1 MPLVLRERSFGMK
14 EAPFQ
19 MFSLRGLSYK
29 LPTPTMKWVWISIGA
44 APALRIYYVREMVAA
59 LMIFTILFVAGAA
72 VVLILFAL
80 GFASQRL
87 IVWVEGGILRA
98 AGWAVDAW
106 KSSSDAHGAAL
117 R

>member
-1 MPLVLRERSFGMK
+1 MK
-14 EAPFQ
+14 ETPFQ
-19 MFSLRGLSYK
+19 MFSLRSLSDK
-29 LPTPTMKWVWISIGA
+29 LRAPTMKWVWISVSAVI
-44 APALRIYYVREMVAA
+44 ALRIYYVREMIAA
-59 LMIFTILFVAGAA
+59 LMIFSILFAAGAA

-80 GFASQRL
+80 DFASQRL